1 MESCPW
7 GHLAKVLVLSYGQI
21 SGNNERISGLG
32 RGRVLTVPKGGKFT
46 ELLGKREGSS
56 KGLCK

>member
-1 MESCPW
+1 VIERSD
-7 GHLAKVLVLSYGQI
+7 GLI